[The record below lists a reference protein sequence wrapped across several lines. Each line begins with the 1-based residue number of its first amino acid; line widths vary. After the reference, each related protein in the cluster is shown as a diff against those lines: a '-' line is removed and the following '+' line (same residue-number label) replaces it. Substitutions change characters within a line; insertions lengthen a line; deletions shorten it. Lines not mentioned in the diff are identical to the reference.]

1 MKSFIFSLILF
12 FLINNF
18 ATSQIVNTAVMDS
31 TVLEFEGK
39 ITLGAYIDTYY
50 SYDFNKPKDSTRPY
64 FVSMNR
70 HNEVNINLAFIDLR
84 YSGSKVRARFVP
96 GFGTYMDSNY
106 AAEEGTLRNLVE
118 ANAGFK
124 LFKEKDLW
132 VDFGVFGS
140 PFTNES
146 AISRDHLVYT
156 RSFAPEYVPYF
167 LAGAKLTIPV
177 SKKINFYFYV
187 LNGWQQIRDQNSNK
201 AIATQFEYRPN
212 DNLLLNWNTFI
223 GKETSAIDPAFVGNR
238 YFTDAFFIYTKNKWS
253 LTGSAYAGSQELS
266 TDDAVWYSLNIVAQ
280 YSLTEKFALVTR
292 LEHFNDTQSIQI
304 VPITSVSGFSA
315 SGSSLGVNYKIT
327 NNFLFRTEARTFLS
341 GEDVFLRDGKNV
353 NNSSIVTTNL
363 TVWF

>member
-1 MKSFIFSLILF
+1 MKSFVFSLLLF
-12 FLINNF
+12 FFIINYVK
-18 ATSQIVNTAVMDS
+18 SQIVNTAVMDS
-31 TVLEFEGK
+31 TALEFEGK

-50 SYDFNKPKDSTRPY
+50 SFDFNKPADGNRPY

-84 YSGSKVRARFVP
+84 YSSTRVRARLVP
-96 GFGTYMDSNY
+96 GFGTYMDQNY
-106 AAEEGTLRNLVE
+106 SSEIGTLRHIVE
-118 ANAGFK
+118 GNAGFK
-124 LFKEKDLW
+124 LFKRKDIW

-146 AISRDHLVYT
+146 AISRDHLAYT

-167 LAGAKLTIPV
+167 LAGAKLTIPI
-177 SKKINFYFYV
+177 SRKINIYLFA

-201 AIATQFEYRPN
+201 AIATQLEYRPN

-223 GKETSAIDPAFVGNR
+223 GKESSAIDPAFVGNR
-238 YFTDAFFIYTKNKWS
+238 FFTDAFFIFSKNKWS
-253 LTGSAYAGSQELS
+253 LTGSAYVGSQELS
-266 TDDAVWYSLNIVAQ
+266 TGDAVWFSLNCIAQ

-292 LEHFNDTQSIQI
+292 IEHFNDSQSVQI

-327 NNFLFRTEARTFLS
+327 NNFLFRTEARTFFS
-341 GEDVFLRDGKNV
+341 GDDVYLRDGKNV
-353 NNSSIVTTNL
+353 NTSSMVTTNL